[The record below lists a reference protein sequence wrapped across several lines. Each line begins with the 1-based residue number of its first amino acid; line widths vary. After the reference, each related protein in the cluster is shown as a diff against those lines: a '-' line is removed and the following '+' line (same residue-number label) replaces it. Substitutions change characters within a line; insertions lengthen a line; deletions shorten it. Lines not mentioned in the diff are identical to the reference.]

1 MNENEQLRKTL
12 LSIIAGLGAAGF
24 SMPMQLVITGSGG
37 EFVGFRLEEDGS
49 VLEEFGSPHRVISF
63 PLLVRVFDDSGKK
76 HRITIVNNCEDHEQP
91 EKPMEVVLQ

>member
-12 LSIIAGLGAAGF
+12 ATVFAGLGAAGF
-24 SMPMQLVITGSGG
+24 RLPMELVITGSGG
-37 EFVGFRLEEDGS
+37 GFVGFRLEEDGS

-63 PLLVRVFDDSGKK
+63 PLVVRVFDDSGKK
-76 HRITIVNNCEDHEQP
+76 HKVTIVNDCEDHEQP